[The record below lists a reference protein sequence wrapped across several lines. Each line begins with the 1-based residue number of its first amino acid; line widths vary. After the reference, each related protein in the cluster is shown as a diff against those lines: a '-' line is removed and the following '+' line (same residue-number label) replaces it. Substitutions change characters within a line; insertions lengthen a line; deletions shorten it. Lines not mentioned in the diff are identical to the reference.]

1 MPRQRLRQCEIHHL
15 IEWHNLRILVLTL
28 TPYSDRH
35 TSDEDSTTVDG
46 SNERDRDDDSS
57 DEEEASGNTG
67 ETGYAD
73 KAKEEAAKPRKMN
86 SGFGMSLAAAEDPDD
101 DSDYITVYD

>member
-1 MPRQRLRQCEIHHL
+1 M
-15 IEWHNLRILVLTL
+15 
-28 TPYSDRH
+28 
-35 TSDEDSTTVDG
+35 
-46 SNERDRDDDSS
+46 SS
-57 DEEEASGNTG
+57 CG